1 MASEVGSFNVL
12 VMCGASSRD
21 PITSIDPTFEVL
33 LEEHQEIRVLGVDD
47 LTPDTKLDGIM
58 TIAHSPVDGALVDS
72 IDASSLK
79 IISNYGS
86 GVDHINLQDMK
97 DRGIPVANL
106 RVCPALT
113 HATADCAFALLL
125 AAARRIVEND
135 AYARSPAFTTYD
147 NLLLLG
153 NSVHGSTLGIVG
165 MGTIGV
171 EVARRAAG
179 FRMRILY
186 HNRSRRPE
194 NEEAELGATY
204 CEFEELLG
212 QADHVV
218 LLLSGN
224 DLLMDADAFKLMKPG
239 SSLINMARGGIVC
252 NLALAEAL
260 ASGRIC
266 SAALDITDPEPL
278 PTDHPLREQPR
289 CTILPHRGSA
299 TKVARDTMCKMTF
312 DHLLMGLRGKASK
325 IESLVTWI

>member
-1 MASEVGSFNVL
+1 
-12 VMCGASSRD
+12 MCD
-21 PITSIDPTFEVL
+21 IN
-33 LEEHQEIRVLGVDD
+33 QVLGIDD
-47 LTPDTKLDGIM
+47 LSTETKLDGIM
-58 TIAHSPVDGALVDS
+58 TIAHSPVDGALVDRV
-72 IDASSLK
+72 DASSLK

-135 AYARSPAFTTYD
+135 AYARSAAFTAYD

-153 NSVHGSTLGIVG
+153 SSVHGTTLGIVG
-165 MGTIGV
+165 MGTIGA

-179 FRMRILY
+179 FSMKILY
-186 HNRSRRPE
+186 HNRTRRPE
-194 NEEAELGATY
+194 SEETDLGATY
-204 CEFEELLG
+204 CSSLEQLLR
-212 QADHVV
+212 QSDHVV

-224 DLLMDADAFKLMKPG
+224 DLLMDTAAFKLMKPG

-252 NLALAEAL
+252 NVALAEAL
-260 ASGRIC
+260 ESGRLSC
-266 SAALDITDPEPL
+266 AALDITDPEPL
-278 PTDHPLREQPR
+278 PVDHPLREQPR

-299 TKVARDTMCKMTF
+299 TRVARDTMCRMTF
-312 DHLLMGLRGKASK
+312 EHLLLGLRGDVQQ
-325 IESLVTWI
+325 IESLVTWV